1 MLNNLSIVVL
11 AKEEYLNILT
21 IIPKLKKYS
30 RDIILIDGNS
40 NDGTKEFCKKKKIRF
55 YLDNGKGKG
64 AAQRLG
70 AKKAKKKKYN
80 IYRWRWCSQFKGYN

>member
-21 IIPKLKKYS
+21 IVPKLKKYS

-40 NDGTKEFCKKKKIRF
+40 NDGTKEFCKKKKNSFLFR
-55 YLDNGKGKG
+55 
-64 AAQRLG
+64 
-70 AKKAKKKKYN
+70 
-80 IYRWRWCSQFKGYN
+80 

>member
-30 RDIILIDGNS
+30 NDIILIDGNS
-40 NDGTKEFCKKKKIRF
+40 NDGTKEFCKKQKIRF
-55 YLDNGKGKG
+55 LM
-64 AAQRLG
+64 AT
-70 AKKAKKKKYN
+70 
-80 IYRWRWCSQFKGYN
+80 